1 MFDCPL
7 GISLLVVK
15 LDHSWPFVDMALS
28 DAKMKCE
35 INNSKIK

>member
-7 GISLLVVK
+7 GTSLLVVK
-15 LDHSWPFVDMALS
+15 LDHNWPFVDMALS